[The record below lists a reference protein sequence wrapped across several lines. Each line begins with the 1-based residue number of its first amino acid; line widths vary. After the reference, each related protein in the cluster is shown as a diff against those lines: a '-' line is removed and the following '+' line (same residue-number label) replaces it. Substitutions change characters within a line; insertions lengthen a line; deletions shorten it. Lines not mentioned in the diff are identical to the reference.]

1 MSTRTNAR
9 NSSTQLSRC
18 SPYFLPLQTLNNAK
32 KKERK
37 KIVKKILKKKW
48 LEEIQPKLPESQQPA
63 SCINARQF
71 RFWRGSAGGGFNC
84 IAINPARNPRDA
96 YWLTFMPP
104 DRRWFN
110 ALFSLFPSPQ
120 TFQAISVQ
128 SHRLSEP
135 CFVWCLKC
143 VIF

>member
-1 MSTRTNAR
+1 M
-9 NSSTQLSRC
+9 LSILLTTSDFEQC
-18 SPYFLPLQTLNNAK
+18 K

-37 KIVKKILKKKW
+37 KIVKKILKEKW

-96 YWLTFMPP
+96 Y
-104 DRRWFN
+104 
-110 ALFSLFPSPQ
+110 
-120 TFQAISVQ
+120 
-128 SHRLSEP
+128 
-135 CFVWCLKC
+135 
-143 VIF
+143 